1 MISQFATFRVRVR
14 TLLLEVAAEIGASE
28 MVQEL
33 LAGRDAEQRQAR
45 QGQLR
50 GPESP
55 RTERTH
61 EKTAEIYP
69 IPLSLGNES
78 ILEFRT
84 VQFEFHAVRL
94 QRCKRVCS

>member
-45 QGQLR
+45 
-50 GPESP
+50 
-55 RTERTH
+55 
-61 EKTAEIYP
+61 
-69 IPLSLGNES
+69 
-78 ILEFRT
+78 
-84 VQFEFHAVRL
+84 
-94 QRCKRVCS
+94 